1 MKELRLEH
9 NMTQS
14 QMGEVLG
21 INATMVELIET
32 GEMGARLS
40 DLLALRDLF
49 GVSIGFWLE
58 RTMKDRCENTSI
70 YIASNLM

>member
-1 MKELRLEH
+1 MEFRQRMKELRLEH

-14 QMGEVLG
+14 QLGEILG

-49 GVSIGFWLE
+49 GVSIGYWVRETNE
-58 RTMKDRCENTSI
+58 R
-70 YIASNLM
+70 

>member
-1 MKELRLEH
+1 MEFRHRMKELRLEH

-32 GEMGARLS
+32 GEMGACLS

-49 GVSIGFWLE
+49 GVSIAYLVGDSNE
-58 RTMKDRCENTSI
+58 R
-70 YIASNLM
+70 

>member
-1 MKELRLEH
+1 MEFRQRMKELRLEH

-21 INATMVELIET
+21 INATTVELIEI

-49 GVSIGFWLE
+49 GVSIAYLVGDSNE
-58 RTMKDRCENTSI
+58 R
-70 YIASNLM
+70 